1 LTGIVVDASVA
12 LAWCFPDEASEY
24 ADAVLLALEG
34 QSVLVP
40 AVWPLEVANAV
51 VVAERRKRITQPEVR
66 RFVELLEGLMIHQ
79 DSLPVAG
86 SVSNILP
93 LAREYGLSAYDASY
107 LEVAIRRNAP
117 LATMDREL
125 ERAGRK
131 AGVEVLE
138 ARRQKLKRYR
148 IPPTTR

>member
-1 LTGIVVDASVA
+1 MTGIVVDASVA

-34 QSVLVP
+34 QPVLVP

>member
-34 QSVLVP
+34 QPVLVP